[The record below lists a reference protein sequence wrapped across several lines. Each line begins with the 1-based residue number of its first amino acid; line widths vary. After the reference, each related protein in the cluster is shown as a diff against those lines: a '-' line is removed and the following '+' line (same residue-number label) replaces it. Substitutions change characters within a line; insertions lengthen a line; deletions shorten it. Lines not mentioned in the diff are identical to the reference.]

1 MGEHIET
8 EIILGMSWTNE
19 RKGYYILPSLI
30 GQAHAQNDPWL
41 MDFVDKISRL
51 IDWNKVYIIS
61 IKMFAS
67 GGSIEIRLALT

>member
-8 EIILGMSWTNE
+8 GIILGMTSTNE
-19 RKGYYILPSLI
+19 RKGYYVLPSLI

-51 IDWNKVYIIS
+51 IWLK
-61 IKMFAS
+61 
-67 GGSIEIRLALT
+67 